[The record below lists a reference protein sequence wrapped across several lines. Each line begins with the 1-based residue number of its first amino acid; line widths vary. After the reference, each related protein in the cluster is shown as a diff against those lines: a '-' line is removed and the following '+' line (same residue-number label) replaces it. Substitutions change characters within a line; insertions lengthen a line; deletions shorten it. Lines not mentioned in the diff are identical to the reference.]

1 MSKRK
6 VNLKLKHRIEKLEKL
21 AKIQKTEKLTL
32 HDQCGNLLQGKI
44 IKLPNKNE
52 NGIALIDG
60 KEYVIAI
67 DISISEFLSLSLK
80 EESIEFNITPETLF
94 LRKNNIIGGLE
105 FMAFCVE
112 Q

>member
-1 MSKRK
+1 MT
-6 VNLKLKHRIEKLEKL
+6 I
-21 AKIQKTEKLTL
+21 
-32 HDQCGNLLQGKI
+32 HDQCGNRLQGKI

-67 DISISEFLSLSLK
+67 DISMSEFLSLSLK
-80 EESIEFNITPETLF
+80 NDQLEESIEFEITPETLF
-94 LRKNNIIGGLE
+94 LRRNNIVGGLE